1 MKHKLVMLL
10 MAATLCAT
18 AIASASRAAHAHGTL
33 SDVSAVSALPVASV
47 LVSGYAASATAAA
60 VIALP
65 LALSA
70 HGAVLMVKSVE
81 ASARGAVCVLE
92 RASDGARV
100 TLELAARA
108 GRRTSVAVGDSMV
121 VSVAAAG
128 AMISLAGELIA
139 FVPNELGRALLH
151 NERVTF

>member
-1 MKHKLVMLL
+1 MKRKLMMVLL
-10 MAATLCAT
+10 AVALSGAVD
-18 AIASASRAAHAHGTL
+18 RAANAHDKL

-47 LVSGYAASATAAA
+47 IVSGYAASVAAAAA
-60 VIALP
+60 VAVP
-65 LALSA
+65 VALSA
-70 HGAVLMVKSVE
+70 HGAVLVVKSVE

-100 TLELAARA
+100 TLELVSRA
-108 GRRTSVAVGDSMV
+108 GRRTSVAVGDAMV

-128 AMISLAGELIA
+128 AAISLAGEVIA
-139 FVPNELGRALLH
+139 FVPNELGRALLY